1 MVEIIKN
8 VIGYGLAIYLI
19 VVSYL
24 LMRKA
29 IKNKYN
35 KNNRDIK

>member
-8 VIGYGLAIYLI
+8 VIGHGLAISLI

-35 KNNRDIK
+35 KNNKK